1 MQFGVN
7 KHQCLN
13 FALVLREKCNCGI
26 CVACRSFFKFTDL
39 HLVNVLQLAVNS
51 ADDDVNGNC
60 DCDSSEHTHCT
71 VEHGLRAGQ
80 ENRPSGVQ
88 LTRMERFPFLV
99 CYKVDLLTRIGRWN
113 FFSVVSVS
121 LHASL
126 GRRLMQ

>member
-1 MQFGVN
+1 MHQYSLTRTKIHSKN

-13 FALVLREKCNCGI
+13 LALVLREKCNC
-26 CVACRSFFKFTDL
+26 TDL
-39 HLVNVLQLAVNS
+39 HRVNVLQLAVNS
-51 ADDDVNGNC
+51 ADDDVYGNC
-60 DCDSSEHTHCT
+60 DCDSSEHTHRT
-71 VEHGLRAGQ
+71 VEHDLHAGQ

>member
-13 FALVLREKCNCGI
+13 FALVLREKCNC
-26 CVACRSFFKFTDL
+26 TDL
-39 HLVNVLQLAVNS
+39 HRVNVLQLAVNS
-51 ADDDVNGNC
+51 ADDDVYGNC
-60 DCDSSEHTHCT
+60 DCDSSEHTHRT
-71 VEHGLRAGQ
+71 VEHDLHAGQ

>member
-26 CVACRSFFKFTDL
+26 CVACRSFFKCTDL
-39 HLVNVLQLAVNS
+39 HRVNVLQLAVNS
-51 ADDDVNGNC
+51 ADDDVNENC
-60 DCDSSEHTHCT
+60 DCDSSEHTHRT
-71 VEHGLRAGQ
+71 VEHDLHAGQ

-99 CYKVDLLTRIGRWN
+99 YYKVDLLTN
-113 FFSVVSVS
+113 FNAVRFFLQNS
-121 LHASL
+121 LCFNRSNT
-126 GRRLMQ
+126 